1 LSRRHLLPID
11 LEFKET
17 LGKSI
22 MMETMNTSHATP
34 AAKPS
39 TPTATVA
46 SASGT
51 VMSKEDRLEDSIQ
64 KMRSNLNR
72 YARANDRR
80 MVLRSLK
87 DVSFLSCLALD
98 NVQPYDGPLSDLE
111 KEVSE
116 ETIILNGV
124 PFKAPGL
131 TSDGTAR
138 RTVPHNGNILGMI
151 KGLSAQLC
159 GREGVKMSPND
170 LYEKLILRMA
180 RTTSSSDAYF
190 RLNSLLGS
198 SDLLVMPV
206 SASTQHAG
214 NQSLTPSIAVNKE
227 AAQVT
232 PTPTESPIQMNIYVS
247 NGEVHM
253 TLSVTYPF
261 GLFRKSDVKPG
272 RPWISIQG
280 LVNER
285 ANFSNDES
293 ARNLNAKLPDL
304 Y

>member
-1 LSRRHLLPID
+1 
-11 LEFKET
+11 
-17 LGKSI
+17 
-22 MMETMNTSHATP
+22 MNTSPAIPAIPATP
-34 AAKPS
+34 TVTS
-39 TPTATVA
+39 TSTSTVA
-46 SASGT
+46 LQIP
-51 VMSKEDRLEDSIQ
+51 VVSKEERLEDSIQ

-87 DVSFLSCLALD
+87 DVSFLSCLSLD
-98 NVQPYDGPLSDLE
+98 SVQPYDGPLSDLE

-131 TSDGTAR
+131 TSGGTAR
-138 RTVPHNGNILGMI
+138 STATSNGNTLGML
-151 KGLSAQLC
+151 KRFSADIC
-159 GREGVKMSPND
+159 DREEVKLSPND
-170 LYEKLILRMA
+170 LYQKLIIRMA

-198 SDLLVMPV
+198 SDLLVMPI
-206 SASTQHAG
+206 SGPAQHAA
-214 NQSLTPSIAVNKE
+214 NQSAAPATPVNKE
-227 AAQVT
+227 AAQAT
-232 PTPTESPIQMNIYVS
+232 GTSTGTPTELSSPIEMNVYVS

-253 TLSVTYPF
+253 TMSVTYPF
-261 GLFRKSDVKPG
+261 GLFRKSDVKSG
-272 RPWISIQG
+272 RPWMKIQG

-285 ANFSNDES
+285 ANFSKDES
-293 ARNLNAKLPDL
+293 VCNLNAKLPDL

>member
-1 LSRRHLLPID
+1 
-11 LEFKET
+11 
-17 LGKSI
+17 
-22 MMETMNTSHATP
+22 MMETINSSPAIP
-34 AAKPS
+34 AAAPLM
-39 TPTATVA
+39 TPTASVA

-51 VMSKEDRLEDSIQ
+51 VVSKEERLQ
-64 KMRSNLNR
+64 KRRMVLQDNLSR

-98 NVQPYDGPLSDLE
+98 SVQPYDGPLSDLE

-131 TSDGTAR
+131 TTDGTAR
-138 RTVPHNGNILGMI
+138 RTATHNGNTLGML
-151 KGLSAQLC
+151 KRFSAELC
-159 GREGVKMSPND
+159 DREGVKMNPND
-170 LYEKLILRMA
+170 LYEKLIIRMA

-206 SASTQHAG
+206 SRPTQQAGKQSMAQST
-214 NQSLTPSIAVNKE
+214 AVSKE
-227 AAQVT
+227 ASQA
-232 PTPTESPIQMNIYVS
+232 TPTESPIQMNIYVS

-253 TLSVTYPF
+253 TMSVTYPF
-261 GLFRKSDVKPG
+261 GLFRKGDVKSG
-272 RPWISIQG
+272 R
-280 LVNER
+280 
-285 ANFSNDES
+285 
-293 ARNLNAKLPDL
+293 
-304 Y
+304 

>member
-1 LSRRHLLPID
+1 
-11 LEFKET
+11 
-17 LGKSI
+17 
-22 MMETMNTSHATP
+22 MMETLNTSPAIP
-34 AAKPS
+34 AATPS
-39 TPTATVA
+39 TPTATVD

-51 VMSKEDRLEDSIQ
+51 AMSKEERLEDSIQ

-98 NVQPYDGPLSDLE
+98 SVQPYDGMLSDLE

-116 ETIILNGV
+116 ETITLNGV

-138 RTVPHNGNILGMI
+138 STATRNGNTLGML
-151 KGLSAQLC
+151 KRFSAEIC
-159 GREGVKMSPND
+159 DREGVKMSPID
-170 LYEKLILRMA
+170 LYEKLIIRMA

-198 SDLLVMPV
+198 SDLLVMPI
-206 SASTQHAG
+206 SGPTQQAG
-214 NQSLTPSIAVNKE
+214 NQSAAPSSTPVNKE
-227 AAQVT
+227 AVQAN
-232 PTPTESPIQMNIYVS
+232 TPTESPIQMNIYVS

-253 TLSVTYPF
+253 TMSVTYPF
-261 GLFRKSDVKPG
+261 GLFRKSDVKNKK
-272 RPWISIQG
+272 PWISIQG

-285 ANFSNDES
+285 ANFSKDES
-293 ARNLNAKLPDL
+293 VCNLNAKLPDL